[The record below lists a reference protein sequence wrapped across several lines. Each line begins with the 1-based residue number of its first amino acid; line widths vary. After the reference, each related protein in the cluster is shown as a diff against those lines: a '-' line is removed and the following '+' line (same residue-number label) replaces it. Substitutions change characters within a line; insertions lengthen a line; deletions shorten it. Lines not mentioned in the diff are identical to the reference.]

1 MKKIFQPAVLIG
13 LLAIF
18 GVPLFALAQG
28 INLSVITPYSTSI
41 TSLINDILVPVLM
54 AIAFI
59 VFLWGVYKY
68 FIQGAADEKSRAD
81 GRQFA
86 LWGIIGFV
94 IILSLWGLVNL
105 FTSMLGLTANNAPAF
120 PTIGTGTSGVTNNS
134 TGVTLPTS
142 TVGGTTAGG
151 TSAVQSQAYSALTNQ
166 YNSYLNTCAN
176 GNSTSAQC
184 QSLYNAYMQANN
196 AYIQQ
201 YGAVNSGAAGTG
213 TGALGSSCTTNSQ
226 CSGSLVCQQNTCV
239 NQIGSNGCAVGMV
252 LDENG
257 SCVSGTS
264 STGTQTNGTI
274 CDYSYAGSGDGTWQ
288 NGHCVYS
295 SNSNSSSGSTCS
307 QVSINACNGT
317 YNYNNCTCTSADTGG
332 GASNTCPSGASTD
345 CVGGGGSYDES
356 TCSCTYPDNN
366 GTYNQST
373 GDEGTYY

>member
-142 TVGGTTAGG
+142 GGTQVGG
-151 TSAVQSQAYSALTNQ
+151 TSATQTVVQTQAVSALNAQAQSQQAICAQ
-166 YNSYLNTCAN
+166 YGAK
-176 GNSTSAQC
+176 SAQC
-184 QSLYNAYMQANN
+184 QSATDSYNAALTNYLN
-196 AYIQQ
+196 Q
-201 YGAVNSGAAGTG
+201 YPSSGVQTG
-213 TGALGSSCTTNSQ
+213 VGGSCTSDAG
-226 CSGSLVCQQNTCV
+226 CGSNLVCSQGTCV
-239 NQIGSNGCAVGMV
+239 HPITSNGCAAGYALGESGGCERVSA
-252 LDENG
+252 G
-257 SCVSGTS
+257 SVKQGGGCSVNADCSGTLTCQQGFCATTVDS
-264 STGTQTNGTI
+264 STGCADGLVIGENG
-274 CDYSYAGSGDGTWQ
+274 G
-288 NGHCVYS
+288 CVS
-295 SNSNSSSGSTCS
+295 PSE
-307 QVSINACNGT
+307 V
-317 YNYNNCTCTSADTGG
+317 GG
-332 GASNTCPSGASTD
+332 AGASNACSDPDASNYGSVGA
-345 CVGGGGSYDES
+345 
-356 TCSCTYPDNN
+356 CTYSAPTTNTTN
-366 GTYNQST
+366 GSSDDSNQQEPESNT
-373 GDEGTYY
+373 GY